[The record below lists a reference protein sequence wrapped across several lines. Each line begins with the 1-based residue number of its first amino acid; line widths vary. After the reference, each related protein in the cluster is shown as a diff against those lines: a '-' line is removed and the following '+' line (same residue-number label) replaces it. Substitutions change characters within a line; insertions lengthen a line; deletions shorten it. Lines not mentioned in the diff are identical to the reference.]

1 MAVPKVCGIETEYA
15 VLLRGT
21 ADANPVLAS
30 SMLIN
35 AYVEHRKVGWDFDDE
50 SPGRDAR
57 GFGREGSQP
66 PEIETHLVNTVL
78 TNGAR
83 YYVDHA
89 HPEYSTPE
97 CADAL
102 ELVVRG
108 QGGGADPRPLD
119 AGRPPAA
126 RARRGDRRLQEQLGR
141 QGQLVRHATRTTSS
155 TGRSRSSTL
164 VRNLL
169 PWFVTRQVFTGA
181 GKVGTEN
188 GASPVDYQISA
199 RADFFEEEVGLE
211 TTLKRPL
218 VNTRDEPHADP
229 QKYRRLHV
237 IVGDA
242 NLCEV
247 ATFLKVG
254 TTAIV
259 LAMIEDDFI
268 DKDLSIIGPV
278 HAVRTVSHDPT
289 CRATLELVDGGS
301 CTAVELQWEFL
312 RLAQKYADETGLEE
326 CGGETVGMD
335 VLRRWEAVLT
345 QLERDPMGLDG
356 QLDWVTKLSLL
367 EAYRERD
374 GLGWDDPKL
383 ALLDLQYHDV
393 RPDRSLYE
401 RLVRAGKVERLVD
414 EADVIEAMTE
424 PPGRTRAYFRGTCLA
439 RWPDSV
445 VAANWDSII
454 LDVGSDPLRRIPMM
468 EPLKGSARMSSGC
481 STSARRRP
489 SWSSGSRRRRSL
501 GTGVREVSRSHAGA
515 GAEEA
520 DGAQGAGARDRR
532 GRGRADQAGRGAQ
545 GRARR
550 PARRDRQ
557 RARVQRRGLRA
568 LVRAKGRRVSP
579 PMGFGGLGGA
589 GSSPSPVSAA
599 ARARPTSSG
608 RAPARR
614 CRTT

>member
-1 MAVPKVCGIETEYA
+1 VAVPKVCGTETEYGVA
-15 VLLRGT
+15 LRGA

-35 AYVEHRKVGWDFDDE
+35 GYVEHRKVGWDFDDE

-57 GFGREGSQP
+57 GFAREGSSP

-102 ELVVRG
+102 ELVCV
-108 QGGGADPRPLD
+108 DK
-119 AGRPPAA
+119 AGERILARSMQAA
-126 RARRGDRRLQEQLGR
+126 RRLLGPGQEVVVYKNNSDGKGNSYGCHENYLVDRAVPFAA
-141 QGQLVRHATRTTSS
+141 LVRH
-155 TGRSRSSTL
+155 
-164 VRNLL
+164 LL

-181 GKVGTEN
+181 GKVGGEN
-188 GASPVDYQISA
+188 GTGVTGYQLSQ

-211 TTLKRPL
+211 TTLKRPI

-268 DKDLSIIGPV
+268 DKDCSIVTPV
-278 HAVRTVSHDPT
+278 AAMRTVSHDPT
-289 CRATLELVDGGS
+289 CRATIELAEGGRT
-301 CTAVELQWEFL
+301 TAIELQWEFL
-312 RLAQKYADETGLEE
+312 RLARKYADETGLNV
-326 CGGETVGMD
+326 CGGEDVGEM
-335 VLRRWEAVLT
+335 VLDRWEATLAA
-345 QLERDPMGLDG
+345 LERDPATLDG
-356 QLDWVTKLSLL
+356 RLDWVTKLALL

-374 GLGWDDPKL
+374 GIAWDDPKL

-393 RPDRSLYE
+393 RPERSLYE
-401 RLVRAGKVERLVD
+401 RLVRAGKVERLVE
-414 EADVIEAMTE
+414 EADVTTAMTQ
-424 PPGRTRAYFRGTCLA
+424 PPASTRAYFRGQCLA
-439 RWPDSV
+439 RWPDAV
-445 VAANWDSII
+445 VAANWDSLI

-468 EPLKGSARMSSGC
+468 EPLRGTREHVESLFEECTTPAELVARLAS
-481 STSARRRP
+481 
-489 SWSSGSRRRRSL
+489 
-501 GTGVREVSRSHAGA
+501 
-515 GAEEA
+515 
-520 DGAQGAGARDRR
+520 
-532 GRGRADQAGRGAQ
+532 
-545 GRARR
+545 
-550 PARRDRQ
+550 
-557 RARVQRRGLRA
+557 
-568 LVRAKGRRVSP
+568 
-579 PMGFGGLGGA
+579 
-589 GSSPSPVSAA
+589 
-599 ARARPTSSG
+599 
-608 RAPARR
+608 
-614 CRTT
+614 